1 MRRGGGGREVR
12 GGESAQDSA
21 VTGVDGDGGGRGTA
35 EPLEAA
41 AAWLRHKIVLVLVL
55 LHVLLVLVL
64 LVLLVLLLLIGTTRL
79 PLVVLL
85 RRPSRLTMRR
95 HRALPDTRFAA
106 TPRCRR
112 GC

>member
-41 AAWLRHKIVLVLVL
+41 AAWLRHKIVLLLVL
-55 LHVLLVLVL
+55 LL
-64 LVLLVLLLLIGTTRL
+64 LVLLVVLVLIGTTRL

-95 HRALPDTRFAA
+95 HRALPDSRFAA

>member
-21 VTGVDGDGGGRGTA
+21 VTGVDGDGGGRGAA

-41 AAWLRHKIVLVLVL
+41 AAWLRHKIVL
-55 LHVLLVLVL
+55 LLVLVL
-64 LVLLVLLLLIGTTRL
+64 LVLLVVLVVLVLIGTTRL

>member
-21 VTGVDGDGGGRGTA
+21 VTGVDGDGGGRGAA

-41 AAWLRHKIVLVLVL
+41 AAWLRHKIVLLLVLV
-55 LHVLLVLVL
+55 VLVL

>member
-21 VTGVDGDGGGRGTA
+21 VTGVDGDGGGRGAA

-41 AAWLRHKIVLVLVL
+41 AAWLRHKILILVG
-55 LHVLLVLVL
+55 LVL
-64 LVLLVLLLLIGTTRL
+64 LVLLVVLVVLVLIGTTRL

>member
-41 AAWLRHKIVLVLVL
+41 AAWLRHKIVLLLVLV
-55 LHVLLVLVL
+55 VLVL
-64 LVLLVLLLLIGTTRL
+64 LVLLVVLLLIGTTRL

>member
-41 AAWLRHKIVLVLVL
+41 AAWLRHKIVLLV
-55 LHVLLVLVL
+55 VLVL
-64 LVLLVLLLLIGTTRL
+64 LVLLVLLVVLVLIGTTRL

-85 RRPSRLTMRR
+85 RRPSRLAMSSR
-95 HRALPDTRFAA
+95 RALPDTRFAA